1 MSFLEHCHLK
11 LCTVKKRNKDQ
22 KNNINSE
29 VKCVVMH
36 MDLVLLKLNISIVGK
51 FSI

>member
-1 MSFLEHCHLK
+1 M
-11 LCTVKKRNKDQ
+11 KKRNKDQ

-29 VKCVVMH
+29 VKCVVTH
-36 MDLVLLKLNISIVGK
+36 MDLVLLKLNISIVEK